1 MTAHFSLSYDGTK
14 PSSPGAVIGQLI
26 GLPNRTTSVTQLDVM
41 CPCYVSWLKEDWRWN
56 GIVQARLKMHS
67 MRRKMKH
74 NFQEAFSSRFA
85 FYHNFLTCYLHSRWL
100 FLCTSRESL
109 IKRFFSRRLLLL
121 LCFSFWVGTRSFYF
135 SSSFF
140 CVRMHYRSC
149 NLPPTHFSSSGNSS
163 SIGMSLVGGKNCYE
177 WLKEHFP
184 LYRTIPIAR
193 AKKKIYN

>member
-140 CVRMHYRSC
+140 LCKDALQKLQFAAYTLLIERKFLEHWNVV
-149 NLPPTHFSSSGNSS
+149 SGWRK
-163 SIGMSLVGGKNCYE
+163 LLRV
-177 WLKEHFP
+177 
-184 LYRTIPIAR
+184 A
-193 AKKKIYN
+193 